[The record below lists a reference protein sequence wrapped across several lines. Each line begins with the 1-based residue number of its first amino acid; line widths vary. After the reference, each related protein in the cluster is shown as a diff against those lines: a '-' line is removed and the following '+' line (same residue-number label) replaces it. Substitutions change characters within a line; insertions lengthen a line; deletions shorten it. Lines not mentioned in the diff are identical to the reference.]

1 MRKEAVL
8 LVYGEGGHRAQM
20 KRLYAQLKPEL
31 KARGFEAVGVCEYE
45 DSIDE
50 FENYSLPALRDKYSW
65 GKSFVMAPVAIFK
78 YLSAIIRIAGRHKIV
93 GVISTGPGLAIVP
106 SLIFKLLGARIV
118 FVETWSRFETS
129 SLTGRVMYRVADRFY
144 YQNKSLDKHYP
155 QGRYGGLL

>member
-1 MRKEAVL
+1 MRKKTVL

-31 KARGFEAVGVCEYE
+31 AVCGVEAIGVCEYE

-50 FENYSLPALRDKYSW
+50 FANYSLPALRDKYSW
-65 GKSFVMAPVAIFK
+65 GKTLLMAPVSLVK
-78 YLSAIIRIAGRHKIV
+78 YLSAIVRIASRHKVV
-93 GVISTGPGLAIVP
+93 GVISTGPGLAILP
-106 SLIFKLLGARIV
+106 SLIFKLMGARVV

-129 SLTGRVMYRVADRFY
+129 SLTGRVMYRLADRFY
-144 YQNKSLDKHYP
+144 YQNQSLDKFYP